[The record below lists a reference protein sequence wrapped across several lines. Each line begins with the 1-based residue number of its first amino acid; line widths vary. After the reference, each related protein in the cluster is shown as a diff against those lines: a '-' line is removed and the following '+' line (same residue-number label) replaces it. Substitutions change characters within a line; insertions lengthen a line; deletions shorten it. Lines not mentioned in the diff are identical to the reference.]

1 MKTLRISPRKEMP
14 ALNHDGKKLTSKLEQ
29 AEAFNSFFISES
41 KKSVSVDSE
50 PVPDILLP
58 TSGERE
64 LAQITTTPAEVEQL
78 LGALNPCKAPGFDDI
93 PTRLLKTTAREL
105 SPSLS
110 RLFNESFRRGEQ
122 PQDWRDAT
130 VSPLYKKAERS
141 LVTNYRPIS
150 LLSVISKVQERIVHK
165 RLYKHVTPFLP
176 VDQSGF
182 RANDSTE
189 LQLARLVHEVSESR
203 DKGLSATACFFDLSK
218 AFDRVWHAGL
228 LKKLQHLGLKDTAL
242 QWMVNYLTH
251 RRQRVRVGDA
261 FSEWQAIP
269 AGVPQ
274 GSVLGPLLFLIYTI
288 DLPSA
293 CTNSNTKCSQF
304 ADDTALIATHQ
315 SRLTSELSLQS
326 AVSAAATWLRRWHL
340 LVNASKTVT
349 LSFTPNHQLN
359 ITLNGTPLKQVN
371 EHRHLGIILQ
381 NNLQWNSHV
390 THIINKSKKL
400 LHQLRKTRGQ
410 LNTPSLL
417 VIYTAYIRPVIEYGS
432 LVLSNTTRTQKDQ
445 LERVQRRAARICL
458 RIPLFA
464 PVHHSSLLH
473 HLQLPTLVSRQ
484 LLRQVT
490 LAHNIKYIRA
500 PLHLQQP
507 HLARPITE
515 QPYALRHMRTYTL
528 RTSHTYRHTNSPI
541 NLSLHNFNQL
551 PPDLRETNSK
561 HAFKSMASS
570 LILSSIC
577 SCSSSHCTPS

>member
-1 MKTLRISPRKEMP
+1 MYFKNLEVATSAVIVMKLIVPTRNTRFLPNLTLDWLTTAIRSTRGARRTFHSANLQESTTPCSIHGVSGNSPLISWAWVGWGRLCLK
-14 ALNHDGKKLTSKLEQ
+14 GITY
-29 AEAFNSFFISES
+29 
-41 KKSVSVDSE
+41 
-50 PVPDILLP
+50 ILL
-58 TSGERE
+58 
-64 LAQITTTPAEVEQL
+64 
-78 LGALNPCKAPGFDDI
+78 
-93 PTRLLKTTAREL
+93 
-105 SPSLS
+105 S
-110 RLFNESFRRGEQ
+110 RPN
-122 PQDWRDAT
+122 
-130 VSPLYKKAERS
+130 
-141 LVTNYRPIS
+141 
-150 LLSVISKVQERIVHK
+150 
-165 RLYKHVTPFLP
+165 
-176 VDQSGF
+176 
-182 RANDSTE
+182 
-189 LQLARLVHEVSESR
+189 
-203 DKGLSATACFFDLSK
+203 
-218 AFDRVWHAGL
+218 
-228 LKKLQHLGLKDTAL
+228 
-242 QWMVNYLTH
+242 
-251 RRQRVRVGDA
+251 
-261 FSEWQAIP
+261 
-269 AGVPQ
+269 
-274 GSVLGPLLFLIYTI
+274 
-288 DLPSA
+288 
-293 CTNSNTKCSQF
+293 
-304 ADDTALIATHQ
+304 
-315 SRLTSELSLQS
+315 
-326 AVSAAATWLRRWHL
+326 ATWLRRWHL

-359 ITLNGTPLKQVN
+359 ITLNGTPLKQVK

-432 LVLSNTTRTQKDQ
+432 LVLSNTTRTQKDR

-484 LLRQVT
+484 LLRQFT

-515 QPYALRHMRTYTL
+515 QPYALQHMRTYTL

-577 SCSSSHCTPS
+577 SCSSSHCTPSWPHPLQCVGFLTC